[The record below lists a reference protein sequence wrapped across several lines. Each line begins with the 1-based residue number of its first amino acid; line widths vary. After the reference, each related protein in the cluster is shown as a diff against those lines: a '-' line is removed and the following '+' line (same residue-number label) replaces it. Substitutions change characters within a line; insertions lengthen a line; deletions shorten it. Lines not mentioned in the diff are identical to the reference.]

1 MFNKVSHVL
10 LSLVLFISTT
20 GLTIDKHYCGDN
32 LVSVSLFGDA
42 KSCCDMDGGCCHQ
55 ETDSYILTVDYTN
68 PVFNLSFDQDTD
80 ELPAQ
85 ATVYTALLLPGFSNI
100 DQSGLSPPLSQRK
113 ILSALQNY
121 RL

>member
-20 GLTIDKHYCGDN
+20 GLTIEKHYCGDS

-42 KSCCDMDGGCCHQ
+42 KTCCDMDGGCCHQ
-55 ETDSYILTVDYTN
+55 EKDTYILTVDYTT
-68 PVFNLSFDQDTD
+68 PVFNLSFNLDTD

-85 ATVYTALLLPGFSNI
+85 AAVCNFIPRPGFSTI
-100 DQSGLSPPLSQRK
+100 DQFGLSPPLSQRK
-113 ILSALQNY
+113 IILALQTY